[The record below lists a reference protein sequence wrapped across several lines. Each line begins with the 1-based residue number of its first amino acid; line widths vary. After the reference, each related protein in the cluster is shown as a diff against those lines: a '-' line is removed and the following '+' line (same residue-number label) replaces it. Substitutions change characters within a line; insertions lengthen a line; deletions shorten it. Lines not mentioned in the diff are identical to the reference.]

1 MRQIIIGK
9 TDNGKSFE
17 VSQNDLISI
26 NLPENPTTG
35 YLWQVSEVDNRVVKI
50 QDSTFS
56 ISTESGIGAGGMR
69 ILSFK
74 AESSGTTNIRL
85 NLRRGWEP
93 EQSAIEKFGLII
105 HVS

>member
-50 QDSTFS
+50 QDS
-56 ISTESGIGAGGMR
+56 SGIGAGGMR